1 MNGQLSWLMGRLFFV
16 SYAILDTGIF
26 IGIKDVKETMET
38 ITELSTVTKPSAAT
52 DRRREKKRLAIQIL
66 LVTLVVA
73 VWGGLLY
80 GGYYLA
86 NQYIQETRLYVDQQ
100 LNEIKQQNQQQVT
113 LLQTELLKVHEELGL
128 IKEELAFADETLN
141 GSNQTKTALQE
152 RMALL
157 DSQLNQLKTSL
168 KQLEEAARVH

>member
-1 MNGQLSWLMGRLFFV
+1 
-16 SYAILDTGIF
+16 
-26 IGIKDVKETMET
+26 MET
-38 ITELSTVTKPSAAT
+38 ATELSKVTKPTAE
-52 DRRREKKRLAIQIL
+52 RKRLAIQIL

-73 VWGGLLY
+73 CWGGLVY

-86 NQYIQETRLYVDQQ
+86 NQYIQKTRLYVDQQ
-100 LNEIKQQNQQQVT
+100 LHEIKLQNEQQVT
-113 LLQTELLKVHEELGL
+113 LLQTELLKIHEELGL

-157 DSQLNQLKTSL
+157 DSQLNQLKASL